1 MILVTGATGFIG
13 PKVVHALRA
22 REQPV
27 RVVVREPRDASQ
39 LAGWGAEVVQG
50 DMTDPASLRE
60 AVRGVE
66 RIIHLVA
73 IIQGSPEQFERI
85 MAQGTRDL
93 VAAAKEEGISRFV
106 LQSALGTSDTE
117 AENTVPYFKAKHAME
132 EAVKGSGLEYVIFR
146 PSFVFGADGGVL
158 PLFIRQVRWS
168 PVTPVLGPGRQRS
181 QPIWVEDVA
190 AYLAEGAQRP
200 DAAGQTFELG
210 GPDTVDWNELY
221 ARIAKVL
228 GKRRLQ
234 LHIPFGVARL
244 GAGVAER
251 LPKTPVTRDQIE
263 MLAGADNVATNSNA
277 VETFKLPLVPLD
289 EQIRR
294 AA

>member
-27 RVVVREPRDASQ
+27 RVVVRDPRKAAQ

-66 RIIHLVA
+66 RIVHLVA
-73 IIQGSPEQFERI
+73 IIQGRPEQFERI

-106 LQSALGTSDTE
+106 LQSALGTSDPTQH
-117 AENTVPYFKAKHAME
+117 TVPYFKAKWEME
-132 EAVKGSGLEYVIFR
+132 QAVKGSGLEYVIFR

-168 PVTPVLGPGRQRS
+168 PVTPVLGPGLQRS

-190 AYLAEGAQRP
+190 AYLTEGVHRP
-200 DAAGQTFELG
+200 EAAGQTFELG

-244 GAGVAER
+244 GAGIAER
-251 LPKTPVTRDQIE
+251 LPKAPVTRDQIE
-263 MLAGADNVATNSNA
+263 MLAGADNVVTNSNA
-277 VETFKLPLVPLD
+277 ADTFKLPLVSLD